1 MLKLKSFVLLTSL
14 LLLSIVTQAHAA
26 LKSIDDFTK
35 DMNRFPGYFTFFYDE
50 NSGNLYLKLDKLA
63 QPFLL
68 QQSLPNG
75 LGSNDI
81 GLDRG
86 QMGETRYVQFE
97 KMGNKVMLR
106 QLNTYYRANTSN
118 KAEQQ
123 SIKEAFASS
132 ILHGFKVS
140 AQNADSVLIDYTP
153 YLLSDVHG
161 VSRTLSKRKQ
171 GSYSVDK
178 SRSAVFMARSKSFA
192 KNTELEAVLTF
203 KGSKPGKHVRQI
215 SADPY
220 SISLNLHHSLI
231 ELPDDNYQP
240 CLLYTSPSPRDS

>member
-1 MLKLKSFVLLTSL
+1 MFDVIITTAKGTAVDRIKCNEKTC
-14 LLLSIVTQAHAA
+14 SIG
-26 LKSIDDFTK
+26 K
-35 DMNRFPGYFTFFYDE
+35 D
-50 NSGNLYLKLDKLA
+50 
-63 QPFLL
+63 
-68 QQSLPNG
+68 
-75 LGSNDI
+75 
-81 GLDRG
+81 
-86 QMGETRYVQFE
+86 
-97 KMGNKVMLR
+97 KVH
-106 QLNTYYRANTSN
+106 TVS
-118 KAEQQ
+118 
-123 SIKEAFASS
+123 
-132 ILHGFKVS
+132 LHGFKVS

-240 CLLYTSPSPRDS
+240 RKFHPQSGYWSIEHKDYAAPLGESMFVRYIRRHRLIKKDTDAKISEPVEPITYYLDPGVPEPVKTALLDGARWWDDAFTAAGFKNAYVVKILPEQRRSYGHSL